1 MPIRVR
7 VSFTL
12 RKESCVGNSTST
24 PTPLKISVSMIYI
37 HLLII
42 IVSGNGI
49 IPYQIIYNNHNLA
62 TFINFIMDSLELFFI
77 QYFKILFSNRSVA
90 LIYFLD
96 LDQHTAQGTSLAL
109 MLPPIG
115 IMAAM
120 QYHSEEHVEWTYS
133 AIIAVTF
140 ILGAWLGSKWSLKLP
155 TSMVRLVFSGIL
167 FYAAIGMAVKA
178 FRDIFPGNGT

>member
-1 MPIRVR
+1 MEL
-7 VSFTL
+7 STL
-12 RKESCVGNSTST
+12 FILLTIGVLAGIASGFVG
-24 PTPLKISVSMIYI
+24 IGGG
-37 HLLII
+37 LII
-42 IVSGNGI
+42 V
-49 IPYQIIYNNHNLA
+49 P
-62 TFINFIMDSLELFFI
+62 
-77 QYFKILFSNRSVA
+77 A
-90 LIYFLD
+90 LIYFLG

-120 QYHSEEHVEWTYS
+120 QYHSEQHVEWTYS
-133 AIIAVTF
+133 VIIAVTF

-155 TSMVRLVFSGIL
+155 TSVVRLVFSAIL

>member
-1 MPIRVR
+1 MEL
-7 VSFTL
+7 STL
-12 RKESCVGNSTST
+12 FILLTIGVLAGIASGFVG
-24 PTPLKISVSMIYI
+24 IGGG
-37 HLLII
+37 LII
-42 IVSGNGI
+42 V
-49 IPYQIIYNNHNLA
+49 P
-62 TFINFIMDSLELFFI
+62 
-77 QYFKILFSNRSVA
+77 A

-140 ILGAWLGSKWSLKLP
+140 VLGAWLGSKWSLKLP

-178 FRDIFPGNGT
+178 FRDIFLGNGT

>member
-1 MPIRVR
+1 MEI
-7 VSFTL
+7 STL
-12 RKESCVGNSTST
+12 FILLTIGVLAGIASGFVG
-24 PTPLKISVSMIYI
+24 IGGG
-37 HLLII
+37 LII
-42 IVSGNGI
+42 V
-49 IPYQIIYNNHNLA
+49 P
-62 TFINFIMDSLELFFI
+62 
-77 QYFKILFSNRSVA
+77 A

-115 IMAAM
+115 ILAAM
-120 QYHSEEHVEWTYS
+120 QYHSEQHVEWTYS

-155 TSMVRLVFSGIL
+155 TSMVRLVFSAIL

>member
-1 MPIRVR
+1 MEL
-7 VSFTL
+7 STL
-12 RKESCVGNSTST
+12 FILLTIGVLAGIASGFVG
-24 PTPLKISVSMIYI
+24 IGGG
-37 HLLII
+37 LII
-42 IVSGNGI
+42 V
-49 IPYQIIYNNHNLA
+49 P
-62 TFINFIMDSLELFFI
+62 
-77 QYFKILFSNRSVA
+77 A

-115 IMAAM
+115 ILAAM

-155 TSMVRLVFSGIL
+155 TSMVRLVFSAIL

>member
-1 MPIRVR
+1 MEL
-7 VSFTL
+7 STL
-12 RKESCVGNSTST
+12 FILLTIGVLAGIASGFVG
-24 PTPLKISVSMIYI
+24 IGGG
-37 HLLII
+37 LII
-42 IVSGNGI
+42 V
-49 IPYQIIYNNHNLA
+49 P
-62 TFINFIMDSLELFFI
+62 
-77 QYFKILFSNRSVA
+77 A

-115 IMAAM
+115 ILAAM

-155 TSMVRLVFSGIL
+155 TSVVRLVFSAIL

>member
-1 MPIRVR
+1 MEL
-7 VSFTL
+7 STL
-12 RKESCVGNSTST
+12 FILLTIGVLTGITSGFVG
-24 PTPLKISVSMIYI
+24 IGGG
-37 HLLII
+37 LII
-42 IVSGNGI
+42 V
-49 IPYQIIYNNHNLA
+49 P
-62 TFINFIMDSLELFFI
+62 
-77 QYFKILFSNRSVA
+77 A

-167 FYAAIGMAVKA
+167 FYAAIGMAIKA
-178 FRDIFPGNGT
+178 FREIFPGNGT

>member
-1 MPIRVR
+1 MEL
-7 VSFTL
+7 STL
-12 RKESCVGNSTST
+12 FILLTIGVLAGIASGFVG
-24 PTPLKISVSMIYI
+24 IGGG
-37 HLLII
+37 LII
-42 IVSGNGI
+42 V
-49 IPYQIIYNNHNLA
+49 P
-62 TFINFIMDSLELFFI
+62 
-77 QYFKILFSNRSVA
+77 A

-155 TSMVRLVFSGIL
+155 ASMVRLVFSGIL
-167 FYAAIGMAVKA
+167 FYAAIGMATKA
-178 FRDIFPGNGT
+178 FREIFPGNGT

>member
-1 MPIRVR
+1 MEL
-7 VSFTL
+7 STL
-12 RKESCVGNSTST
+12 FILLTIGVLAGIASGFVG
-24 PTPLKISVSMIYI
+24 IGGG
-37 HLLII
+37 LII
-42 IVSGNGI
+42 V
-49 IPYQIIYNNHNLA
+49 P
-62 TFINFIMDSLELFFI
+62 
-77 QYFKILFSNRSVA
+77 A

-96 LDQHTAQGTSLAL
+96 LDQHTPQGTSLAL

-155 TSMVRLVFSGIL
+155 ASMVRLVFSGIL
-167 FYAAIGMAVKA
+167 FYAAIGMSAKA
-178 FRDIFPGNGT
+178 FREIFPGNGT

>member
-1 MPIRVR
+1 MEL
-7 VSFTL
+7 STL
-12 RKESCVGNSTST
+12 FILLTIGVLAGIASGFVG
-24 PTPLKISVSMIYI
+24 IGGG
-37 HLLII
+37 LII
-42 IVSGNGI
+42 V
-49 IPYQIIYNNHNLA
+49 P
-62 TFINFIMDSLELFFI
+62 
-77 QYFKILFSNRSVA
+77 A
-90 LIYFLD
+90 LIYFLG

-133 AIIAVTF
+133 VIIAVTF

-155 TSMVRLVFSGIL
+155 TSVVRLVFSAIL

-178 FRDIFPGNGT
+178 FRDIFPENGT

>member
-1 MPIRVR
+1 MEI
-7 VSFTL
+7 STL
-12 RKESCVGNSTST
+12 FILLTIGVLAGIASGFVG
-24 PTPLKISVSMIYI
+24 IGGG
-37 HLLII
+37 LII
-42 IVSGNGI
+42 V
-49 IPYQIIYNNHNLA
+49 P
-62 TFINFIMDSLELFFI
+62 
-77 QYFKILFSNRSVA
+77 A

-115 IMAAM
+115 ILAAM
-120 QYHSEEHVEWTYS
+120 QYHSEEHVEWTYA

>member
-1 MPIRVR
+1 MEL
-7 VSFTL
+7 STL
-12 RKESCVGNSTST
+12 FILLTIGVLTGITSGFVG
-24 PTPLKISVSMIYI
+24 IGGG
-37 HLLII
+37 LII
-42 IVSGNGI
+42 V
-49 IPYQIIYNNHNLA
+49 P
-62 TFINFIMDSLELFFI
+62 
-77 QYFKILFSNRSVA
+77 A

-155 TSMVRLVFSGIL
+155 TSMVRLVFSGFL
-167 FYAAIGMAVKA
+167 FYAAIGMAIKA
-178 FRDIFPGNGT
+178 FREIIPGNGT

>member
-1 MPIRVR
+1 MEL
-7 VSFTL
+7 STL
-12 RKESCVGNSTST
+12 FILLTIGVLAGIASGFVG
-24 PTPLKISVSMIYI
+24 IGGG
-37 HLLII
+37 LII
-42 IVSGNGI
+42 V
-49 IPYQIIYNNHNLA
+49 P
-62 TFINFIMDSLELFFI
+62 
-77 QYFKILFSNRSVA
+77 A

-120 QYHSEEHVEWTYS
+120 QYHSEQHVEWTYS
-133 AIIAVTF
+133 AVIAVTF

-155 TSMVRLVFSGIL
+155 TSMVRLVFSAIL

>member
-1 MPIRVR
+1 MEL
-7 VSFTL
+7 STL
-12 RKESCVGNSTST
+12 FILLAIGVLAGIASGFVG
-24 PTPLKISVSMIYI
+24 IGGG
-37 HLLII
+37 LII
-42 IVSGNGI
+42 V
-49 IPYQIIYNNHNLA
+49 P
-62 TFINFIMDSLELFFI
+62 
-77 QYFKILFSNRSVA
+77 A

-115 IMAAM
+115 ILAAM

-155 TSMVRLVFSGIL
+155 HLWSDWF
-167 FYAAIGMAVKA
+167 
-178 FRDIFPGNGT
+178 FPQFFFTQR

>member
-1 MPIRVR
+1 MEL
-7 VSFTL
+7 STL
-12 RKESCVGNSTST
+12 FILLTIGVLAGIASGFVG
-24 PTPLKISVSMIYI
+24 IGGG
-37 HLLII
+37 LII
-42 IVSGNGI
+42 V
-49 IPYQIIYNNHNLA
+49 P
-62 TFINFIMDSLELFFI
+62 
-77 QYFKILFSNRSVA
+77 A

-140 ILGAWLGSKWSLKLP
+140 VLGAWLGSKWSLKLP

-167 FYAAIGMAVKA
+167 FYAAIGMAIKA
-178 FRDIFPGNGT
+178 FREIFPGNGT

>member
-1 MPIRVR
+1 MEL
-7 VSFTL
+7 STL
-12 RKESCVGNSTST
+12 FILLTIGVLAGIASGFVG
-24 PTPLKISVSMIYI
+24 IGGG
-37 HLLII
+37 LII
-42 IVSGNGI
+42 V
-49 IPYQIIYNNHNLA
+49 P
-62 TFINFIMDSLELFFI
+62 
-77 QYFKILFSNRSVA
+77 A

-115 IMAAM
+115 ILAAM

-155 TSMVRLVFSGIL
+155 SSMVRLVFSGIL

>member
-1 MPIRVR
+1 MEL
-7 VSFTL
+7 STL
-12 RKESCVGNSTST
+12 FILLAIGVLAGIASGFVG
-24 PTPLKISVSMIYI
+24 IGGG
-37 HLLII
+37 LII
-42 IVSGNGI
+42 V
-49 IPYQIIYNNHNLA
+49 P
-62 TFINFIMDSLELFFI
+62 
-77 QYFKILFSNRSVA
+77 A

-115 IMAAM
+115 ILAAM

-155 TSMVRLVFSGIL
+155 TSMVRLVFSAIL
-167 FYAAIGMAVKA
+167 FYAAIGMPIAA
-178 FRDIFPGNGT
+178 